1 MTTIPPAPEADPAT
15 QIGAVFRLATQDTL
29 HPELRRAETQA
40 RLALAAAIMAFDQ
53 KLEAC
58 DYDLSHTL
66 HEQAAIEE
74 AKTAY
79 AQALADLVRGE
90 TATGE

>member
-1 MTTIPPAPEADPAT
+1 MTAIPPAPEADPAA
-15 QIGAVFRLATQDTL
+15 QISAVFCLATQDRL
-29 HPELRRAETQA
+29 HPGLRRAETQA

-53 KLEAC
+53 RLEAC
-58 DYDLSHTL
+58 GDDLSHTL

-90 TATGE
+90 TAAGE